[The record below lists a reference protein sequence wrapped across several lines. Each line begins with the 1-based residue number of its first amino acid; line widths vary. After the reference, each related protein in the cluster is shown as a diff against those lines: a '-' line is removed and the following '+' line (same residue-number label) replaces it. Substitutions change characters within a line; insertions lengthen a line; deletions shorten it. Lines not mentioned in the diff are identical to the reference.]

1 MCGDRKGASR
11 SAPTRERRGETLFI
25 DARKIGHLVDR
36 THRDLTDED
45 IERITHTYHAWR
57 GEPDAGEYED
67 VPGFCKSATLEE
79 ISTHGHVLTP
89 GRYVGSE
96 AIEDDGEPFE
106 EKMARLTAVLEEQ
119 FAESERLEGEIRT
132 NLRRVGYHVGGEMTG
147 LIAPREDELKAPVHE
162 A

>member
-1 MCGDRKGASR
+1 M
-11 SAPTRERRGETLFI
+11 
-25 DARKIGHLVDR
+25 
-36 THRDLTDED
+36 
-45 IERITHTYHAWR
+45 
-57 GEPDAGEYED
+57 
-67 VPGFCKSATLEE
+67 PGFCKSATLEE

-132 NLRRVGYHVGGEMTG
+132 NLRRVGYHVGE
-147 LIAPREDELKAPVHE
+147 R
-162 A
+162 